1 MGLFNSSTV
10 SVDAVLTTRGKEL
23 LSTGNRAFNITKF
36 ALGDEEIDYTLYDKD
51 HPSGTDK
58 FGIVLENI
66 VPLEATPTRSDLKSF
81 LHNNYDHSRRL
92 IVHDDTT
99 LDVNEEFT
107 ILPQEVGEGLPA
119 IKDYKSIGTT
129 DGSRGN
135 FIFTIENPT
144 VIRFNRYYASGQAEP
159 WESGG
164 WFREAVTYTGRGIMI
179 RALGINP
186 SAFTTVT
193 VVSVESKLKQVIGIK
208 VNADS
213 NATVTPMNTTVD
225 VTNPKFY

>member
-58 FGIVLENI
+58 FGIVLENT
-66 VPLEATPTRSDLKSF
+66 VPLEATPTRSELKSF
-81 LHNNYDHSRRL
+81 LHNNSDHTRRL
-92 IVHDDTT
+92 IVPDDTT
-99 LDVNEEFT
+99 LNVNETFT
-107 ILPQEVGEGLPA
+107 ILPEQVGEY
-119 IKDYKSIGTT
+119 IDVM
-129 DGSRGN
+129 GSNRET

-144 VIRFNRYYASGQAEP
+144 VISFNRYYETDSQS

-164 WFREAVTYTGRGIMI
+164 WFREAVTYTGKGIVI
-179 RALGINP
+179 KAGGINP

-193 VVSVESKLKQVIGIK
+193 VVGVQSKLRQVIGIK